1 MAHEPRGAKLLLL
14 KHHLFVIV
22 TIPFAVVTT
31 GVPEISALSPR
42 MVDALTFQGIE
53 AKGETVVINPEVES
67 THTVNEVSIEET
79 QRRDE
84 DVSAETDEK
93 LSERENISKEKRLF
107 FIVKGIMK
115 GQYEVT
121 FRSSIDIPFSS
132 L

>member
-14 KHHLFVIV
+14 KHHLFKIV
-22 TIPFAVVTT
+22 TIPFAAVTT

-84 DVSAETDEK
+84 DLSAETEK
-93 LSERENISKEKRLF
+93 VSERGNKIKEKRF
-107 FIVKGIMK
+107 FIVKG
-115 GQYEVT
+115 
-121 FRSSIDIPFSS
+121 SI
-132 L
+132 

>member
-14 KHHLFVIV
+14 KHHLVMIV

-31 GVPEISALSPR
+31 GIPEFSDLSPR

-53 AKGETVVINPEVES
+53 PKGETVVINPEIES

-84 DVSAETDEK
+84 GVSEAETDEK
-93 LSERENISKEKRLF
+93 LSEKENIMKEKRF
-107 FIVKGIMK
+107 FIVERVDLMK
-115 GQYEVT
+115 
-121 FRSSIDIPFSS
+121 
-132 L
+132 